1 MCIISVKPAGEK
13 ILLATYEDMFRRN
26 PDGAGIAYVD
36 PIKNT
41 LVIKKGLMTAKE
53 LIEEVLPIEHQDLLI
68 HFRVASPGMVINAK
82 NCHPFRAEYF
92 DSEVEG
98 ATPRF
103 QFAIAHNGKLDWRD
117 TKDHSDTSCFV
128 HDIMRPHISRDP
140 WFLDQEYGQIM
151 MERMIC
157 SVGYTNNKMAVM
169 RYDTVEKKTVF
180 YIINEKAG
188 DTDGKIWYSNK
199 TWKEPKGGWAIAA
212 NTAWRSAMELL
223 DGQADEGYYGQVTGH
238 NSHHGGYTPPFIPGA
253 VAGIGKSTHLNN
265 PAAAKVVGP
274 ESATGQLVPPMPVR
288 NANATYRQLTGYFE
302 LLKLSKPDVNGW
314 FWSFTYSCWM
324 NTTTKIWCEK
334 LLTRMEPYDVDV
346 FMKTGIFMAPV
357 GATKEHKELMELY
370 VAPVVVTP
378 VKAEGPPSPL
388 PKVVGLDTSKINIDH
403 LDKKERQLLVHES
416 VQVMMRG
423 GWKKEQIRDFSV
435 ADKIDQ
441 LRSHVRFIVEDAK
454 GYDGKPVDLQEMDDT
469 YLDIWM
475 LARIKEGAFRDILI
489 AAENAE
495 FADSLRE
502 GINSNDLS
510 DAAKQ
515 EALAEAEFKAGNTEM
530 QGQITS

>member
-1 MCIISVKPAGEK
+1 MLVKDRCIGVFDLESP
-13 ILLATYEDMFRRN
+13 
-26 PDGAGIAYVD
+26 
-36 PIKNT
+36 
-41 LVIKKGLMTAKE
+41 E
-53 LIEEVLPIEHQDLLI
+53 LDA
-68 HFRVASPGMVINAK
+68 F
-82 NCHPFRAEYF
+82 
-92 DSEVEG
+92 
-98 ATPRF
+98 
-103 QFAIAHNGKLDWRD
+103 
-117 TKDHSDTSCFV
+117 
-128 HDIMRPHISRDP
+128 
-140 WFLDQEYGQIM
+140 
-151 MERMIC
+151 
-157 SVGYTNNKMAVM
+157 
-169 RYDTVEKKTVF
+169 
-180 YIINEKAG
+180 
-188 DTDGKIWYSNK
+188 
-199 TWKEPKGGWAIAA
+199 
-212 NTAWRSAMELL
+212 
-223 DGQADEGYYGQVTGH
+223 
-238 NSHHGGYTPPFIPGA
+238 
-253 VAGIGKSTHLNN
+253 
-265 PAAAKVVGP
+265 
-274 ESATGQLVPPMPVR
+274 
-288 NANATYRQLTGYFE
+288 
-302 LLKLSKPDVNGW
+302 
-314 FWSFTYSCWM
+314 
-324 NTTTKIWCEK
+324 
-334 LLTRMEPYDVDV
+334 
-346 FMKTGIFMAPV
+346 
-357 GATKEHKELMELY
+357 TKEHKELMELY

-423 GWKKEQIRDFSV
+423 GWKKEQIRDFTV